1 MLSEELYN
9 LILISLAGEAGEEE
23 KLHLREWRKEAAEN
37 EEAYR
42 EICRL
47 WYSTKWKDKMEGIS
61 ADKAWRQF
69 MTRRRNQR
77 RMRTIYRITS
87 VAASMILILGSVLF
101 YQWKSRTAE
110 QTIVAHQLLSTP
122 IEGKAT
128 LVLSSGEKVALTGK
142 VEKTMEEKG
151 GVSIKTDS
159 AFVEYTATENLKEE
173 VFNELIVP
181 KCGEYVLKLAD
192 GSRVFL
198 NSESTLRF
206 PVHFTGKKREVFLT
220 GEAYFEVVKDAAK
233 PFIVH
238 TDRTAVQVLGTEFN
252 IMAYGDEE
260 NTEVTLVEGAVEV
273 AVSKSHERLVPGQQM
288 SVNNTSLQTNVR
300 QVKIDQYIAWK
311 KGLFCF
317 DAMPLEQLLRG
328 LSRWY
333 DISYTFRNADV
344 KKIRFTGGFKKTE
357 GIEEIFRMIENVT
370 EVKFRISGN
379 NIIIE

>member
-9 LILISLAGEAGEEE
+9 LILNSLAGEASEEG
-23 KLHLREWRKEAAEN
+23 KLRLREWRKESTGN

-42 EICRL
+42 EVCRL
-47 WYSTKWKDKMEGIS
+47 WYSVRWKDKMEGIS
-61 ADKAWRQF
+61 ADQAWKQIL
-69 MTRRRNQR
+69 MKRRNQR
-77 RMRTIYRITS
+77 RIRNIYRVTS

-101 YQWKSRTAE
+101 YQWKNRTAE
-110 QTIVAHQLLSTP
+110 QTIIARQLLSAP

-142 VEKTMEEKG
+142 PEKTMEEKG

-159 AFVEYTATENLKEE
+159 AFVEYTATEDLKEE
-173 VFNELIVP
+173 IYNELIVP

-220 GEAYFEVVKDAAK
+220 GEAYFEVAKDVAR
-233 PFIVH
+233 PFVVH
-238 TDRTAVQVLGTEFN
+238 TDKAAIQVLGTEFN
-252 IMAYGDEE
+252 VMAYGDEKS
-260 NTEVTLVEGAVEV
+260 TEVTLVNGVVEV
-273 AVSKSHERLVPGQQM
+273 AVDKFRGRLAPGQQM
-288 SVNNTSLQTNVR
+288 SVNNVSLQTEIR
-300 QVKIDQYIAWK
+300 QVKTDQYIAWK

-328 LSRWY
+328 LGRWY
-333 DISYTFRNADV
+333 DISYTFRNANM

-357 GIEEIFRMIENVT
+357 SIEEIFRMIENVT